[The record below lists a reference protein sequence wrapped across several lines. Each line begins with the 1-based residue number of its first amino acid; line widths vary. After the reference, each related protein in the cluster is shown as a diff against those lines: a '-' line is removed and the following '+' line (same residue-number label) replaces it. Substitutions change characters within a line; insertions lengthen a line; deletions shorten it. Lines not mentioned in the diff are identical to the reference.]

1 MGPQSELIDGAKDF
15 MSESLDVFKGVKESF
30 EPKDDVDCYAEEITR
45 NGHTVV
51 ENVLN
56 EDQLQTLRQRM
67 DELYEKQTKDVGGEE
82 ALREIGDSDSVKHLL
97 VLDEL
102 FLPLLKSETMLSIVN
117 KFLGDYFILNLQN
130 GILNRPKVYNPA
142 SLWHRDLFYQHYSS
156 SRPLAI
162 STLFCIDDF
171 TEETGGTFILPGSH
185 KHDVFPSPSFALKHQ
200 TQLSVK
206 AGALLIFDSMM
217 FHRCG
222 YNNSS
227 RMRRSISQIFTLP
240 PFKQQISLPKAL
252 AGKYSDDPFY
262 RKVLGYDSETAD
274 SLEDWRSVRMRSRVG
289 TGYSAAKKL

>member
-1 MGPQSELIDGAKDF
+1 MGPQSESIDGEKSF
-15 MSESLDVFKGVKESF
+15 MDESLDVFKGVKESF
-30 EPKDDVDCYAEEITR
+30 EPHDEVDCHAEEIIR
-45 NGHTVV
+45 NGHTVL

-56 EDQLQTLRQRM
+56 KEQLQSLRQRM
-67 DELYEKQTKDVGGEE
+67 DELYEEQTREVGGEE
-82 ALREIGDSDSVKHLL
+82 ALLEIGDSDSVKHLL
-97 VLDEL
+97 VLDEM
-102 FLPLLKSETMLSIVN
+102 FLPLLKSELMLSVV
-117 KFLGDYFILNLQN
+117 KRFLGDYFILNLQN

-200 TQLSVK
+200 AQLTVK
-206 AGALLIFDSMM
+206 AGSILIFDSMM

-222 YNNSS
+222 YNKSS
-227 RMRRSISQIFTLP
+227 NMRRSISQIFTLP

-252 AGKYSDDPFY
+252 EGKYSDDPFL
-262 RKVLGYDSETAD
+262 RRVLGYDSETAD
-274 SLEDWRSVRMRSRVG
+274 SLKDWRSVRIRARVG
-289 TGYSAAKKL
+289 TGYSAAKKI

>member
-1 MGPQSELIDGAKDF
+1 

-30 EPKDDVDCYAEEITR
+30 QPQDDIDCYAEEITR
-45 NGHTVV
+45 NGHTAV
-51 ENVLN
+51 ENVLD
-56 EDQLQTLRQRM
+56 EKQLLALRQRM
-67 DELYEKQTKDVGGEE
+67 DEQYEKQTKEVGGEE

-97 VLDEL
+97 VHDEL
-102 FLPLLKSETMLSIVN
+102 FLPLLKLEPMLSIVK

-156 SRPLAI
+156 SRPLAL

-171 TEETGGTFILPGSH
+171 TEENGGTFILPGSH
-185 KHDVFPSPSFALKHQ
+185 KYDEFPSSSFALKHQ

-206 AGALLIFDSMM
+206 AGTLLILDSMM

-227 RMRRSISQIFTLP
+227 KMRRSISQIFTLP
-240 PFKQQISLPKAL
+240 PFKQQISLPKTL
-252 AGKYSDDPFY
+252 AGKYSEDPFL
-262 RKVLGYDSETAD
+262 RRVLGYDSETAD
-274 SLEDWRSVRMRSRVG
+274 SLKDWRSVRMKSRVG
-289 TGYSAAKKL
+289 TGYSAAKKI